1 MQGAQ
6 QLKMRSSQQR
16 PPSRMTPAEWWVD
29 ARDAAKCGKAG
40 IPMAGDV
47 PPTPTGRQS
56 EIARA
61 ADNRI
66 AMLRQRAQA
75 QTRPMEAQLAS
86 LNERIGQLQAKIDEL
101 GAQEAKIVGRPVYR
115 LPAEA
120 DVPDE
125 MVASRR
131 AADNRKEAAPIRQ
144 QITALVR
151 QRDELAAEAAQI
163 DHDIVMR
170 WRQARTIARAVGEL
184 ARRREARYWRL
195 LCHRHPEGAR
205 LAALFDHPRI
215 ALAAWVNGPADERS
229 L

>member
-1 MQGAQ
+1 
-6 QLKMRSSQQR
+6 MRIKR
-16 PPSRMTPAEWWVD
+16 LPRRMTPTEWLVD
-29 ARDAAKCGKAG
+29 ARDAVKSGEAG
-40 IPMAGDV
+40 IPIAGDV

-56 EIARA
+56 EIART
-61 ADNRI
+61 ADNQI
-66 AMLRQRAQA
+66 AMLRRRTQA
-75 QTRPMEAQLAS
+75 QTAPMEAQLAS
-86 LNERIGQLQAKIDEL
+86 SNERIGQVDAKVGEL
-101 GAQEAKIVGRPVYR
+101 SAQVAEILGRPVYR

-125 MVASRR
+125 VVADRR

-144 QITALVR
+144 QIAVLVR
-151 QRDELAAEAAQI
+151 QRDELAAKAAQI

-170 WRQARTIARAVGEL
+170 WRQARSIARAVGEL

-195 LCHRHPEGAR
+195 LCRRHPEGAR

-215 ALAAWVNGPADERS
+215 VLAAWANGPADERS

>member
-1 MQGAQ
+1 
-6 QLKMRSSQQR
+6 MRSSQQR
-16 PPSRMTPAEWWVD
+16 LPRRMTFAEWWVD
-29 ARDAAKCGKAG
+29 ARDAGKCGKTG
-40 IPMAGDV
+40 IPMVGDV

-56 EIARA
+56 EIART
-61 ADNRI
+61 ADNQI
-66 AMLRQRAQA
+66 AMLRRRAQVE
-75 QTRPMEAQLAS
+75 TRQMEAQLAE
-86 LNERIGQLQAKIDEL
+86 LKERIGQLQAKIDEL
-101 GAQEAKIVGRPVYR
+101 GAREAEILGRPVYR

-120 DVPDE
+120 GVPDE
-125 MVASRR
+125 VVADRR

-144 QITALVR
+144 QIVMLVR

-170 WRQARTIARAVGEL
+170 WRQARSIARAAGEL

-195 LCHRHPEGAR
+195 LCRRHPEGAR

-215 ALAAWVNGPADERS
+215 VLAAWVDGPADERS

>member
-1 MQGAQ
+1 
-6 QLKMRSSQQR
+6 
-16 PPSRMTPAEWWVD
+16 MTPTEWLVD
-29 ARDAAKCGKAG
+29 ARDAVKSGEAG
-40 IPMAGDV
+40 IPIAGDV

-56 EIARA
+56 EIART
-61 ADNRI
+61 ADNQI
-66 AMLRQRAQA
+66 AMLRRRTQA
-75 QTRPMEAQLAS
+75 QTAPMEAQLAS
-86 LNERIGQLQAKIDEL
+86 SNERIGQVDAKVGEL
-101 GAQEAKIVGRPVYR
+101 SAQVAEILGRPVYR

-125 MVASRR
+125 VVADRR

-144 QITALVR
+144 QIAVLVR
-151 QRDELAAEAAQI
+151 QRDELAAKAAQI

-170 WRQARTIARAVGEL
+170 WRQARSIARAVGEL

-195 LCHRHPEGAR
+195 LCRRHPEGAR

-215 ALAAWVNGPADERS
+215 VLAAWANGPADERS